1 MTVDEIM
8 EQIRDGGG
16 LDHWC
21 EGCPE
26 KVTFPGHCE
35 GGVPVEPDD
44 EDCPCSFEIGDGD
57 CIMSAEYKEVAAK
70 AAELAELTSVKR
82 RTCDD

>member
-1 MTVDEIM
+1 MMTVDEIM

-26 KVTFPGHCE
+26 KVTFPGHWSNRTMRI
-35 GGVPVEPDD
+35 VHAV
-44 EDCPCSFEIGDGD
+44 SR
-57 CIMSAEYKEVAAK
+57 SAMVIA
-70 AAELAELTSVKR
+70 S
-82 RTCDD
+82 